1 MEESLQPNSEKI
13 SNQKSGLS
21 ELTNQLQIARARNDA
36 KTVEISRLERQ
47 LRILAELQGIS
58 VADLRK
64 ALEDACANEAFGEMR
79 QRVAKLKAELE
90 AATLFKRAEIL
101 QDMPKGVNGVPNI
114 TNSKLL
120 EEMQALKAEVE
131 RKDTEL
137 KEKDKV
143 ISAMVLDHENLLKKK
158 NDEIRKI
165 SRDYQIAMLS
175 MVEKDERIS
184 NSQEALK
191 MEREK
196 SYRKLKNFQN
206 NEQSND
212 HLVREMSQQ
221 LESLYAAFGVI
232 NEDHDKER
240 KQRASV
246 ESNLTRADYAFAQ
259 QLGRPQT
266 NNTNLVAELQNKA
279 DWGTLNQEAYNE
291 SSPEDMIAIQRV
303 LREEE
308 EEERVAR
315 QFAMATAEQIP
326 ALHRPAA
333 TAPRSTQNFFSM
345 SGTLQ
350 IRSKGMV
357 KKWKTKYCSLY
368 QSGSGHIF
376 DLGEGK
382 TFSIENGVSTVDF
395 NPNHPLSFIL
405 SINKFLANAPVI
417 HAAAST
423 EDDYHR
429 WMEVLYMVTTVGT
442 R

>member
-1 MEESLQPNSEKI
+1 MSEKEETLQPNSEKI

-101 QDMPKGVNGVPNI
+101 KDMPKGDNGVPYI

-120 EEMQALKAEVE
+120 EEMQALKAELE

-143 ISAMVLDHENLLKKK
+143 ISTMVLDQENLLASLKKK
-158 NDEIRKI
+158 DDEISKI

-196 SYRKLKNFQN
+196 SYRKMKNFQN

-212 HLVREMSQQ
+212 HLVQEMSQQ

-259 QLGRPQT
+259 QLGRPQA
-266 NNTNLVAELQNKA
+266 NNTSLVTELRNTP
-279 DWGTLNQEAYNE
+279 DNE

-315 QFAMATAEQIP
+315 QFAMATAEQMP

-333 TAPRSTQNFFSM
+333 IAPRSTQNYLSM

-350 IRSKGMV
+350 IRSKGIV
-357 KKWKTKYCSLY
+357 KKWKTKNCSLY
-368 QSGSGHIF
+368 QSGSAHIF

-382 TFSIENGVSTVDF
+382 TFSIESGVSTVDF

-405 SINKFLANAPVI
+405 SINKLLTNAPVI
-417 HAAAST
+417 YAAAST

-429 WMEVLYMVTTVGT
+429 WMEVLYMVTTVDI